1 MKSELRD
8 LILTEALILIMLFT
22 GTFPTWAD
30 VIIVVLLVVQVVI
43 AGNRVR
49 NKWKETPVK

>member
-22 GTFPTWAD
+22 GTFPTCAE
-30 VIIVVLLVVQVVI
+30 VVIVVLLVVQVVI

>member
-22 GTFPTWAD
+22 GTFPTWAE
-30 VIIVVLLVVQVVI
+30 VAILVLVVVQVFI
-43 AGNRVR
+43 AGNRFR
-49 NKWKETPVK
+49 NKWKQTPVK

>member
-22 GTFPTWAD
+22 GTFPTCAE
-30 VIIVVLLVVQVVI
+30 VAILVLVGVQVVI

-49 NKWKETPVK
+49 NKWKQRPVK